1 MKQRTGWK
9 ITTVIIICLVT
20 IVGFAQGQ
28 DADETGEKLKGEV
41 RFRYDWFGVNK
52 DKGRFREDNWMTDR
66 STGGLDWLH
75 LESTGPDKNGYEWLL
90 EARALYDYDYRM
102 SLLMKK
108 QDSHYLKLDF
118 SDFRRYSDGSNEYW
132 PASLNRML
140 ELSDYDFFVDRRN
153 YNIELGLTPPE
164 GPQWIFGWHRLVK
177 DGIEVLLHGSEGKDA
192 GNNTYQSVPDILN
205 MRGITDTFYGEVS
218 KTFAKKYNFRIRQE
232 FERYRDDQWG
242 PLDAAFDIN
251 GNLTSEERFDEDLG
265 YTNWRTMFMFDS
277 FLDDQTYVTANYMY
291 NYLNND
297 TTRTNWRP
305 NLYLQEESVG
315 NSRRTNVGG
324 FGYRKANALQVPN
337 LDFSAGIRVEDSKT
351 SSESLWVYSSNPY
364 TTKSTL
370 DEVRVAEVVRLVY
383 KGIKK
388 TTLSFDADL
397 EQRDLGWNSQDSRT
411 PSGFERKTDT
421 DFLDQVYT
429 LKAVH
434 RFNRAVKSTIKFRI
448 KDLERSYTNLYRA
461 NANPDDYPGWL
472 GSYRRAGEDLTLKT
486 DFRLNSKTSTTLMY
500 QFVQESIDF
509 ALGGKTSNQEI
520 HRGTGSVSF
529 NPTQNLF
536 LVGTFMLENYDLDT
550 PAVGTGSQAPGASP
564 YDFRGNSYSLML
576 DGTYA
581 FNEKTSL
588 TLGFRHT
595 EGLGTVDYAGDYAYD
610 TVSLTLRHK
619 IRENQTIGIGYQFL
633 KFNNHDGGDF
643 DDYRGHGAMVTYSFT
658 F

>member
-1 MKQRTGWK
+1 MKQATGWK
-9 ITTVIIICLVT
+9 ITTVMIICLVT

-28 DADETGEKLKGEV
+28 DADDSGEKLKGEV

-52 DKGRFREDNWMTDR
+52 DKGRFREDNWMTDS

-90 EARALYDYDYRM
+90 QGRALYDYDYRM

-118 SDFRRYSDGSNEYW
+118 SGFRRYFDGSNEYW

-177 DGIEVLLHGSEGKDA
+177 DGKEVLLHGSEGKDA

-205 MRGITDTFYGEVS
+205 MRGITDTFYTELA

-251 GNLTSEERFDEDLG
+251 GNLTSNERFDEDLG
-265 YTNWRTMFMFDS
+265 YTNWRTMLMFDS
-277 FLDDQTYVTANYMY
+277 FLDDETYVTANYMY

-305 NLYLQEESVG
+305 NLYLQEENVG

-324 FGYRKANALQVPN
+324 LAYRKANALQVPN

-351 SSESLWVYSSNPY
+351 SSESLWVYSANPY
-364 TTKSTL
+364 TTQSEL
-370 DEVRVAEVVRLVY
+370 DEVRVAEVLRLVY

-388 TTLSFDADL
+388 TTLSFDVDL
-397 EQRDLGWNSQDSRT
+397 EQKDLGWDSQDTRS

-434 RFNRAVKSTIKFRI
+434 RHNPAVKSTVKFRI

-486 DFRLNSKTSTTLMY
+486 DFRLNNKTSTTLMY
-500 QFVQESIDF
+500 QFVQESINF
-509 ALGGKTSNQEI
+509 ALGDKTSNQEI
-520 HRGTGSVSF
+520 HRGAGSVSLS
-529 NPTQNLF
+529 PTQNLF

-550 PAVGTGSQAPGASP
+550 PAVGTGSQALGPGP
-564 YDFRGNSYSLML
+564 YDFRGSSYSLML

-610 TVSLTLRHK
+610 KIGLMLKHK
-619 IRENQTIGIGYQFL
+619 IGENQTIGVGYQFL
-633 KFNNHDGGDF
+633 NFNSHDGGDF
-643 DDYRGHGAMVTYSFT
+643 DDYRGHGAMITYSFT